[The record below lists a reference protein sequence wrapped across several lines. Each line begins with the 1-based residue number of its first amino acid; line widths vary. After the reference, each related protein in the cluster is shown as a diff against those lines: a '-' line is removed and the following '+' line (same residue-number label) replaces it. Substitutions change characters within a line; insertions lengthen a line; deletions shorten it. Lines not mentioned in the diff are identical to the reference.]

1 MLRKWEFVLSI
12 ILILATAGCQPVV
25 PQPAPD
31 ASEPETIAPLEP
43 EPAVTEPLRIL
54 FVGDQVMAENLG
66 YDVHFAAMAAAADP
80 PVQVETQRV
89 ILAADRGD
97 PEELIRAASLQG
109 LWQAGDV
116 MNTLRAGPW
125 DWVVFHQDMVL
136 PAYALG
142 MTPEA
147 YAEFGQTY
155 VEYAAKFAAE
165 VEKAGAKMALVVP
178 WHYKSEMYVTMDDM
192 LRVVRRAADETGATV
207 IPVGLVWQRVKPD
220 DPAIEAPDRL
230 DSCDVCGLRHLRR
243 TDPALDLY
251 APDSDNSP
259 NIAGTYLTAAAVYA
273 ALLDRNPAYAVYAP
287 TDALP
292 AAGPNAQ
299 LRDAWK
305 DVDANALPLR
315 KTAWKVVEEY
325 RNR

>member
-66 YDVHFAAMAAAADP
+66 YDVHFAPWPRLPTRRAPSGNA
-80 PVQVETQRV
+80 VGV
-89 ILAADRGD
+89 ILAADGD
-97 PEELIRAASLQG
+97 APEERIRAASLQG
-109 LWQAGDV
+109 LWQAGEV
-116 MNTLRAGPW
+116 MDALGAVPVGLGGSL
-125 DWVVFHQDMVL
+125 HQDMAL
-136 PAYALG
+136 PAYALE

-155 VEYAAKFAAE
+155 VEYAAKFASE
-165 VEKAGAKMALVVP
+165 VEKAWLAKMALVVP

-192 LRVVRRAADETGATV
+192 LRAVRRAADETGATV

-220 DPAIEAPDRL
+220 DPAIEAPIAWT
-230 DSCDVCGLRHLRR
+230 VVTFCGLRHLRR

-292 AAGPNAQ
+292 AAGTERPT
-299 LRDAWK
+299 
-305 DVDANALPLR
+305 P
-315 KTAWKVVEEY
+315 
-325 RNR
+325 